1 MAFYYHYLST
11 FPDYFKAEEHPN
23 GRLMGYIM
31 GKAEGE
37 GELWHGYVPDSLVVA
52 NTTVLQA
59 RDCSNCCTR
68 VPTTGLGNQANA
80 LS

>member
-1 MAFYYHYLST
+1 MCVLWVGVRLCARGPSSCRFKFNNINLDALTETYNVSFYYHYLST

-37 GELWHGYVPDSLVVA
+37 GELWHG
-52 NTTVLQA
+52 
-59 RDCSNCCTR
+59 
-68 VPTTGLGNQANA
+68 
-80 LS
+80 